1 MIESVVG
8 ILLGIG
14 LSLNAWAGLRLNK
27 AIGELN
33 NRVTELE
40 VWQIH
45 HGWKISGDPEWDTE
59 FVIPGGKEDTSNGT

>member
-33 NRVTELE
+33 NRVTALE
-40 VWQIH
+40 VKQIQENLYERVR
-45 HGWKISGDPEWDTE
+45 KLE
-59 FVIPGGKEDTSNGT
+59 TSDGT